1 MSKHVSKM
9 AHAAGWLLILLGF
22 SVVGVTTFTWVG
34 TYWRQAAAGSSPSWL
49 NLLGGLLAGFGIY
62 AAGLFVQV
70 QGRTWQARW
79 AERVAAGTEEPLG
92 AQLNVE
98 ESWRREMRFPLE
110 MNFPLEDP
118 LPEEVPVGATSGD

>member
-1 MSKHVSKM
+1 MRKHASKM

-49 NLLGGLLAGFGIY
+49 TLLGGLLAGFGAY

-70 QGRTWQARW
+70 RGRTWQAP
-79 AERVAAGTEEPLG
+79 APYEVK
-92 AQLNVE
+92 
-98 ESWRREMRFPLE
+98 ESRPGKVSFPLE

-118 LPEEVPVGATSGD
+118 LAEEVPVGATSGD

>member
-1 MSKHVSKM
+1 MSKHVNK
-9 AHAAGWLLILLGF
+9 AAQAAGWLLILLGF

-34 TYWRQAAAGSSPSWL
+34 TYWRQAAAGSSPSGL
-49 NLLGGLLAGFGIY
+49 GLLGGLLAGFGAY

-70 QGRTWQARW
+70 RGRAWQARW
-79 AERVAAGTEEPLG
+79 AERVAARTEEPLE
-92 AQLNVE
+92 AHLEVE
-98 ESWRREMRFPLE
+98 ESRRREVRFPLE